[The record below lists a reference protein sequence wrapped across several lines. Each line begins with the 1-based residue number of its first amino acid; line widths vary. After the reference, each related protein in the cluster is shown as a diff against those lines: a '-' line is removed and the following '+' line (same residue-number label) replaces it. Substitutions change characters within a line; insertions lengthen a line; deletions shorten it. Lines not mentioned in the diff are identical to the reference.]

1 VPDTNAGSARPTLPR
16 TDSLGRWLHPPF
28 REQPPYSQVIWWAV
42 IPVAVIVSS
51 TVRFADPT
59 LAGIKSLSPVM
70 VVWFIAIWH
79 LRGREFRNRL
89 IATLIFSFVAINVP
103 AVLLGESAR
112 VSILQYVGAALSGYL
127 IVTLLAALIGTVY
140 LTRTIEML
148 QVLGFALIG
157 SAIALPFQLL
167 FITPSGGALEVF
179 YWWIRGA
186 PGACITVLTLYPLLR
201 PGKDRSHQ
209 QVMKLLLIA
218 TLAIIFFLF
227 AMRNPEQQA
236 GWAILIPAVWAAMVM
251 RKWAVA
257 GHALL
262 TLTLV
267 GSLARFP
274 HMNLVQTNWILG
286 PIFIDIMLPA
296 YAITTMGLV
305 SERERRA
312 AMVRELAAREREAK
326 ETSALL
332 TSVFD
337 GISDGLLLVDSR
349 GHIERANPVANRLL
363 PEDILARPAQQLA
376 SYLIPASEPDYPLAP
391 DDYWTAILNG
401 GTPDF
406 RVTLESPRGD
416 RILSVRTHPL
426 VYESGTKV
434 VVLLQDVTDSV
445 HRLQELTQFA
455 DIAAHDLRS
464 PLTALYGLLEIAQDS
479 TDLDEIQMLLARS
492 QASARRMNDEI
503 ENWLTHAVA
512 RDGEL
517 QLQPLDLAPI
527 IEELQHTYP
536 SAKIEDKLT
545 LKPLG
550 DAVLIRQVVVNLV
563 SNAVKYAPKGESP
576 DIVVAT
582 AADLEP
588 SMVRIE
594 VRDQGTPLPPS
605 EWVRIFEPY
614 SRGAGAGL
622 QASGTGMGL
631 ATCKR
636 IVERHGGQISVTP
649 NRDSAGVPIGNTFV
663 FTLPVA

>member
-1 VPDTNAGSARPTLPR
+1 
-16 TDSLGRWLHPPF
+16 
-28 REQPPYSQVIWWAV
+28 
-42 IPVAVIVSS
+42 
-51 TVRFADPT
+51 
-59 LAGIKSLSPVM
+59 
-70 VVWFIAIWH
+70 
-79 LRGREFRNRL
+79 
-89 IATLIFSFVAINVP
+89 
-103 AVLLGESAR
+103 
-112 VSILQYVGAALSGYL
+112 
-127 IVTLLAALIGTVY
+127 
-140 LTRTIEML
+140 
-148 QVLGFALIG
+148 
-157 SAIALPFQLL
+157 
-167 FITPSGGALEVF
+167 
-179 YWWIRGA
+179 
-186 PGACITVLTLYPLLR
+186 
-201 PGKDRSHQ
+201 
-209 QVMKLLLIA
+209 
-218 TLAIIFFLF
+218 
-227 AMRNPEQQA
+227 
-236 GWAILIPAVWAAMVM
+236 
-251 RKWAVA
+251 
-257 GHALL
+257 
-262 TLTLV
+262 
-267 GSLARFP
+267 
-274 HMNLVQTNWILG
+274 
-286 PIFIDIMLPA
+286 
-296 YAITTMGLV
+296 
-305 SERERRA
+305 
-312 AMVRELAAREREAK
+312 K